1 VERADACGSGGSSFR
16 GSTDERHSALAD
28 PLAMVTFLVERYV
41 PADRDLRDAVQRAV
55 RVAAELDRHGAPVR
69 YLWSAR
75 IAADETWLCCF
86 EAPEA
91 GVVADLNRRAAF
103 PFDRISEADVVWTAA
118 PLSPEDQR

>member
-1 VERADACGSGGSSFR
+1 VRREAAPGPTSV
-16 GSTDERHSALAD
+16 
-28 PLAMVTFLVERYV
+28 PTFLVERYV
-41 PADRDLRDAVQRAV
+41 PANHDLRDAVMRAV
-55 RVAAELDRHGAPVR
+55 RVAAELDRPGAPVR

-86 EAPEA
+86 EAPDA

-118 PLSPEDQR
+118 PSTLEDPR